1 MTEQDTNQ
9 NKLQD
14 SQSNEVDLTLE
25 EHKKNPKTSYLAQ
38 EYEGILHQENQT
50 KMMAEND
57 ASLKGLVQEELLEFK
72 KRKKEIAKQI
82 LDILEQTKEE
92 EKFPNEIILEIR
104 AGAGGDEASL
114 FAQNL
119 AEMYGRF
126 AEKQGWRFAL
136 LGSSVNDTG
145 GYKEVSYEIKGQD
158 VYKKLRFETGVHRVQ
173 RVPVTE
179 KMGRI
184 HTSTASVA
192 ILPIRKYKEITLSPD
207 EYDMEFSRSSG
218 AGGQNV
224 NKVETAVRLI
234 HKATGLDVRCTAE
247 RSQAKNREKAMSML
261 IAKIQQQKDEEA
273 AKKYSTDRQS
283 QIGTADRSE
292 KIRTYNYPQDRIT
305 DHRIKQSWHNMEK
318 ILAGNID
325 PIIEELAE
333 TFLEEDSSKS

>member
-1 MTEQDTNQ
+1 MTNQ
-9 NKLQD
+9 EKAKNQENE
-14 SQSNEVDLTLE
+14 SQNDEVDFDLE
-25 EHKKNPKTSYLAQ
+25 EYKKNPKTSYLAQ

-50 KMMAEND
+50 KTMVQDDPSMKELA
-57 ASLKGLVQEELLEFK
+57 QEELKEFE
-72 KRKKEIAKQI
+72 KRKKEIIKQI
-82 LDILEQTKEE
+82 LDIIEQTKEE

-119 AEMYGRF
+119 AEMYEKF
-126 AEKQGWRFAL
+126 AEKQSWRFKL

-145 GYKEVSYEIKGQD
+145 GYKEVSFEIKGQD

-192 ILPIRKYKEITLSPD
+192 IMPIRKYTEITLSPE

-234 HKATGLDVRCTAE
+234 HKETGLDARCTAE
-247 RSQAKNREKAMSML
+247 RSQSKNREKAMSML
-261 IAKIQQQKDEEA
+261 IAKIQQQKDEED
-273 AKKYSTDRQS
+273 AKKYSSDRQS

-305 DHRIKQSWHNMEK
+305 DHRIKQSWHNIEK
-318 ILAGNID
+318 IMVGNID
-325 PIIEELAE
+325 PMIEALADAE
-333 TFLEEDSSKS
+333 